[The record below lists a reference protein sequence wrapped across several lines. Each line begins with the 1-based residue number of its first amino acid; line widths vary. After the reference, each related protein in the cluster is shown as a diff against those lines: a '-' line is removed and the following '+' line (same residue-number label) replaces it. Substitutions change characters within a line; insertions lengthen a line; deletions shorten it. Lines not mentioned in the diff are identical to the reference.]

1 MNIIKTTIKLVSLIL
16 FVLVASCGGS
26 QSTRPA
32 KPQQEESAPDLK
44 QAAKLNVQLAIG
56 YLKRNDLETAKDK
69 LEKAIEQDSENTD
82 AYKTLAFLY
91 SQLDMNTEADEQ
103 YQKAI
108 DIKSNDPDLHNN
120 YGTFLC
126 KTGKV
131 DDALAEFK
139 LAYTNPFY
147 ETTYLAYANAGAC
160 LLKQE
165 RYVEAETMLR
175 KALHTDPNLAS
186 ALISMAD
193 LAIKTK
199 QYLKARAYI
208 QRYHIKNQPSP
219 ESLWIQVRAE
229 KALGDQVH
237 YLEFA
242 RMLISKFPES
252 DEASWAQEQAR
263 NDQLRNQ

>member
-1 MNIIKTTIKLVSLIL
+1 MKIIRITGKLFPLLLIA
-16 FVLVASCGGS
+16 FLVSCGGS
-26 QSTRPA
+26 QPTKQ
-32 KPQQEESAPDLK
+32 KPQEEGPDLK

-56 YLKRNDLETAKDK
+56 YIKRNNMETAKEK

-82 AYKTLAFLY
+82 AYKTLAYLY
-91 SQLDMNTEADEQ
+91 SQLGMNTEANAQ

-126 KTGKV
+126 KIGRV
-131 DDALAEFK
+131 DEALTEFK
-139 LAYTNPFY
+139 AAYTNPFY
-147 ETTYLAYANAGAC
+147 ETSYLAHANAGAC

-193 LAIKTK
+193 LGIKTK

-208 QRYHIKNQPSP
+208 QRYHEKNKASP

-237 YLEFA
+237 YLKFA
-242 RMLISKFPES
+242 RQLVSEFPES
-252 DEASWAQEQAR
+252 DEASWVQEQAR
-263 NDQLRNQ
+263 NEQLRNK